1 MSEQTKNALVFIWPI
16 VLVLGSTMYQAG
28 AYEAE
33 LKGLQDENAQLRPLI
48 PRVAVLE
55 AQTTKMGEDLTEIKS
70 DIKLI
75 RDFLMNRNEK

>member
-1 MSEQTKNALVFIWPI
+1 MTEQTRNAVVFLWPI
-16 VLVLGSTMYQAG
+16 ILVLGSSMYQAG

-33 LKGLQDENAQLRPLI
+33 MQALKKENDQLKPLI

-55 AQTTKMGEDLTEIKS
+55 SQAAKMGEDLQEIKS

-75 RDFLMNRNEK
+75 RDFLMRGES